1 MKNKKANCF
10 YLFEETV
17 KNHPDIECIWSRSGV
32 YSWAQVYTRVCQYG
46 NYFLSLGVEPESVV
60 AVYLQNAP
68 DFLFIWYGLL
78 SIGCAPALINYN
90 LASAA
95 LVHCVKTAGAS
106 ILLADSDEGCQNR
119 IKGSEGELVSGLGVQ
134 IVVLSEDLRNE
145 IASSNSTRP
154 TDSYREKGQGKTPV
168 ALIYTRWV

>member
-10 YLFEETV
+10 YLLEENV
-17 KNHPDIECIWSRSGV
+17 EKHPDIECIWSRTDI
-32 YSWAQVYTRVCQYG
+32 YTWKQVYDRVCQFG
-46 NYFLSLGVEPESVV
+46 NYFLSLGVEPGDIV

-68 DFLFIWYGLL
+68 EFLIIWFGLL

-95 LVHCVKTAGAS
+95 LVHCVRTSGAK
-106 ILLADSDEGCQNR
+106 LLIVDSDEGCQER
-119 IKGSEGELVSGLGVQ
+119 VRGSEAEMVASLGLKT
-134 IVVLSEDLRNE
+134 VVLSDELKSE

-154 TDSYREKGQGKTPV
+154 ANSYRDTLQGKTPC
-168 ALIYTRWV
+168 ALIYTR